1 MLYVAPA
8 RQSRGPLARILRQV
22 ARKMI
27 STTARLNKA
36 RTASL
41 LVLGAALLSTAYAD
55 EPPVSPQT
63 LGTAEATIE
72 FCAAADAPRSEQY
85 RAQAGLFFNGAT
97 EDQLTELRK
106 KPDYKTAYDA
116 ATAALQQMGQG
127 ESLGTCKKLLQRTP

>member
-8 RQSRGPLARILRQV
+8 RQSRGPLARMLRQV
-22 ARKMI
+22 LEKMM
-27 STTARLNKA
+27 STTARPNRS

-41 LVLGAALLSTAYAD
+41 LILGATLLGAAYGA
-55 EPPVSPQT
+55 EPPVSPQI
-63 LGTAEATIE
+63 LGTTEATLE
-72 FCAAADAPRSEQY
+72 FCATADAPRSEQY
-85 RAQAGLFFNGAT
+85 RAQAGLFLNGAT

-116 ATAALQQMGQG
+116 ATAALQQMGKE